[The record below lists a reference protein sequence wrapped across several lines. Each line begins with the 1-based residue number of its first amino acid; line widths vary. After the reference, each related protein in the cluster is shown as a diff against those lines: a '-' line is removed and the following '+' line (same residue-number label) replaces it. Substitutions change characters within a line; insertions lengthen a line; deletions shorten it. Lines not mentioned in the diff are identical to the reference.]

1 MQMTE
6 KEICKSY
13 RRAENKRAQ
22 IGILAELNATSK
34 EFIKEILERGGEMG
48 RPRLK
53 AEAPKKTI
61 INEDFAAAV
70 DDMTGKRVPMP
81 DIVKDAIQFGIDAL
95 DVKITEL
102 EAEYKA
108 TGEQLKELREK
119 KRSIE
124 EYMKR
129 PI

>member
-6 KEICKSY
+6 KEICQSY
-13 RRAENKRAQ
+13 REAKDKKHQ
-22 IGILAELNATSK
+22 IEILADLNATNK
-34 EFIKEILERGGEMG
+34 DFIKTILERGGEIKPRIKAG
-48 RPRLK
+48 RK
-53 AEAPKKTI
+53 AAV

-81 DIVKDAIQFGIDAL
+81 DIVKETIQFGIDAL

-108 TGEQLKELREK
+108 TGEQIKELREK

-129 PI
+129 SI

>member
-6 KEICKSY
+6 KEICQSY
-13 RRAENKRAQ
+13 REAKDKRHQ
-22 IGILAELNATSK
+22 IEILADLNATNK
-34 EFIKEILERGGEMG
+34 DFIKTILERGGEIK
-48 RPRLK
+48 PRLK
-53 AEAPKKTI
+53 AGRKAAV

-81 DIVKDAIQFGIDAL
+81 DIVKETIQFGIDAL

-108 TGEQLKELREK
+108 TGEQIKALREK

-129 PI
+129 SI

>member
-6 KEICKSY
+6 KEICKRY
-13 RRAENKRAQ
+13 REAKDKRLQ

-48 RPRLK
+48 RPKLK
-53 AEAPKKTI
+53 AELPKQ
-61 INEDFAAAV
+61 AAG
-70 DDMTGKRVPMP
+70 DETEKRVPMP
-81 DIVKDAIQFGIDAL
+81 DIVKETIQFGIDAL

-102 EAEYKA
+102 EAEHKA
-108 TGEQLKELREK
+108 ISESLEELRKK

-129 PI
+129 SI